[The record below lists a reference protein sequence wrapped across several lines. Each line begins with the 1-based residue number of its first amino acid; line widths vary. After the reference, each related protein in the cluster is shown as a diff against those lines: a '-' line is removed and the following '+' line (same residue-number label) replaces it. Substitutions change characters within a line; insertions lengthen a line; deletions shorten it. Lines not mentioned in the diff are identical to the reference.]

1 MEQLFGT
8 GAWHHPPS
16 PVGCGKELNPPL
28 NFTRMEGH
36 QKKEKDLSGG
46 RRKLHAHSAQH
57 THVIQ
62 KHQARHWKSKH
73 VLRPRR

>member
-46 RRKLHAHSAQH
+46 TPLEIK
-57 THVIQ
+57 
-62 KHQARHWKSKH
+62 ARPKATALSWVRLTLYIPICFFNIH
-73 VLRPRR
+73 